1 MVNKSTSDE
10 SKGLLIVLVIVSL
23 LLTIVL
29 PITAIMYIDMLAVR
43 SMVSEEL
50 TKVVRERKA
59 LQRERL
65 EKESKRIHQNEVS
78 AFANA
83 ACWMRGPV
91 SVLLPGP

>member
-65 EKESKRIHQNEVS
+65 EKESKKDSSE
-78 AFANA
+78 
-83 ACWMRGPV
+83 
-91 SVLLPGP
+91 

>member
-1 MVNKSTSDE
+1 MVNKSSSDE
-10 SKGLLIVLVIVSL
+10 SKGFLIVLVIVSL

-65 EKESKRIHQNEVS
+65 ERESKKDSSE
-78 AFANA
+78 
-83 ACWMRGPV
+83 
-91 SVLLPGP
+91 

>member
-29 PITAIMYIDMLAVR
+29 PITAFMYIDMLAIR
-43 SMVSEEL
+43 LMVSEEL
-50 TKVVRERKA
+50 TTVVRERKA

-65 EKESKRIHQNEVS
+65 ERESKKDS
-78 AFANA
+78 AE
-83 ACWMRGPV
+83 
-91 SVLLPGP
+91 